1 MSFNKQCSPYVHTAV
16 PICLTDYSLLGF
28 TTWLSDTR
36 SSTVLVHGSGTNNSA
51 DGIVVTYC
59 INQKL
64 QDDNPKAFT
73 TGVAI
78 GTIIKAVPFDFG

>member
-1 MSFNKQCSPYVHTAV
+1 
-16 PICLTDYSLLGF
+16 
-28 TTWLSDTR
+28 
-36 SSTVLVHGSGTNNSA
+36 LVHGSGTNNSA